1 MRLKR
6 DVLSTAESMWL
17 SLLQRKQDKLLG
29 PNDRDILDALIM
41 KKQGLQT
48 VRVEKAFY

>member
-6 DVLSTAESMWL
+6 GVLSTAESMWL
-17 SLLQRKQDKLLG
+17 SLLQHKQDKHLG
-29 PNDRDILDALIM
+29 PNDRDTLDVLIM